1 MFIDDEKIMLENVAK
16 RSISYL
22 ELVVK
27 LLGNHWQDLRTEKLE
42 CSVTSVMS
50 NSLQPHGQHPAR
62 LPCSRDLPAKNTGV
76 GCHALLQRIFP
87 IQGLNPHLLCLLHC
101 RQFFTPEPPGKPQKD
116 LQDTLKK
123 KKKTNRKRRQEDE
136 QICLM

>member
-87 IQGLNPHLLCLLHC
+87 IQGLNPMSLSWQVDSLPLNHLESHL
-101 RQFFTPEPPGKPQKD
+101 KPDCKAIESQYA
-116 LQDTLKK
+116 
-123 KKKTNRKRRQEDE
+123 
-136 QICLM
+136 C